1 MTAPCSEFPNDNPA
15 LHAGARWVC
24 RELTGPAAVVT
35 PTPPAI
41 EVQAAPPEV
50 EAAPPAPPEPAVE
63 PAVEA
68 APPEVEATVE
78 AAPPEVE
85 AAPPEPEPEPDS
97 FPLPEP
103 EHPVVVV
110 DAFDGGFIDERS
122 QDEGDVGEP
131 PLIVEE
137 LEPFEVV
144 CEEGSAL
151 AEAACGTEAP
161 AESDGEAPAARD
173 SEAPPAG
180 ADPFSVLVCALA
192 DVAIAHGAHEIAE
205 LLPRLLGEGS
215 LDAPLSDAARA
226 TLEASGVLEGGAV
239 APSVVT
245 IAGAWRAIL
254 RGESEDYGACGAA
267 MLDEWASELLG
278 RVLGERAR
286 ANDLR
291 RELRARGVAAFG
303 LIEASA

>member
-24 RELTGPAAVVT
+24 REVTGPAAVVT
-35 PTPPAI
+35 PTQPAI
-41 EVQAAPPEV
+41 E
-50 EAAPPAPPEPAVE
+50 
-63 PAVEA
+63 VEA

-85 AAPPEPEPEPDS
+85 AAPPEVEAAPPEVEAAPPEPEPEPDS
-97 FPLPEP
+97 FPLPEPEP

>member
-1 MTAPCSEFPNDNPA
+1 
-15 LHAGARWVC
+15 
-24 RELTGPAAVVT
+24 
-35 PTPPAI
+35 
-41 EVQAAPPEV
+41 
-50 EAAPPAPPEPAVE
+50 
-63 PAVEA
+63 
-68 APPEVEATVE
+68 
-78 AAPPEVE
+78 
-85 AAPPEPEPEPDS
+85 
-97 FPLPEP
+97 PEP